1 MNFRGRTPGLDYTP
15 LFVERTNSMPD
26 LKLAYDLC
34 FEDLYRNEGLNRID
48 TAFLDHVKDI
58 DSDLAERLVQA
69 RSEPDA
75 LDDKSTSD
83 LFLDLA
89 PHVDDFIAHLFT
101 IEGEARALAE
111 RHHDLAPL
119 FACKRL
125 FVQRQAAKKIKADEA
140 ETIDGAALEQ
150 ELTPLL
156 GGNFNQLTFAKTV
169 MNWLDDEDA
178 NTGALD
184 LARRY
189 AAWAFHTTAGKAR
202 HSADVLFKGPEKVD
216 FLNLVEAE
224 TIHEHGVD
232 ILHLPPEAQ
241 HPRDGFALTDQGCD
255 LVGALDQANYCVICH
270 DRGKDSCSRGIRD
283 KHTGA
288 FASNELKVPQAGCP
302 LEEKISEM
310 HKVKADGHALAALA
324 IIAIDNPMTAGTGHR
339 ICNDCMKACIYQKQE
354 PVDIPQA
361 ETRTLKDVLELPWGF
376 EIYSL
381 LTRWNPLNLSRPF
394 PAADTGYK
402 VLVVGQG
409 PAGFTLAHYLMNEG
423 HTVVA
428 IDGAKIEPL
437 ESALSGITQSGM
449 RVKFEPVHSFA
460 AIEEPLDER
469 VMAGF
474 GGVAEYGITV
484 RWNKNFLKAIRI
496 LLERRANYTLYG
508 GVRFGG
514 TITAD
519 SAFEM
524 GFDHIALCIGAGKPT
539 VLGIPNGLARG
550 VRQASDFLMALQL
563 TGAAKKN
570 SVANLNIRMPVVVIG
585 GGLTAIDTAT
595 EALAYYVN
603 QVEKFLARYEEI
615 QGNGANPGWTEEEQG
630 FADEFLEHGRAI
642 RDERQAAAAQD
653 RAPNFSPLLTSW
665 GGATIAYR
673 RRMIDSPSYTLNHE
687 EITKAFEQGIHFCE
701 MVSPIAIEIDDHGH
715 VQALKL
721 ELQEIDEHNR
731 PNATGHVIA
740 MSARSILI
748 AAGTQPNTVIAR
760 EYPGFTELDGKYFQ
774 AEDEDG
780 NNVTPEWSA
789 KPEKAQVTMKVND
802 DNHSITFFGDLHP
815 SFAGNVVKAMASAK
829 QGYPVINRQLAK
841 NPPSAISSAGLVEQL
856 DDGLRARVVEVIR
869 LTPNIVEVILHAP
882 MAAQGFKPGQFFRLQ
897 NFEANAR
904 RLDGTVLGMEGQA
917 LTGAWVDRE
926 KGLVATIVLEMGG
939 SSSLCELLEP
949 GEHVILMGPSGAP
962 TETPGDET
970 VVLVGGG
977 LGNAVLFSIG
987 QALRE
992 AGSKVLYFAAY
1003 KGCGDRYHIDNIEA
1017 AADTIIWCCD
1027 EAPGFEARR
1036 DGDKTFVGNV
1046 VQAMTAY
1053 ATGELGDIPISMK
1066 DANRMLVIGSDV
1078 MMKAVT
1084 DARHG
1089 ILKEHLDPAHTA
1101 IGSINSPMQC
1111 MMKEIC
1117 AQCLQLHKDPETG
1130 EETIVFSCFNQD
1142 QALDHV
1148 VFASLQQRLRQNA
1161 VQEKLTRQWIIR
1173 CRSHL
1178 QDAS

>member
-1 MNFRGRTPGLDYTP
+1 
-15 LFVERTNSMPD
+15 MPD
-26 LKLAYDLC
+26 LTLAHGLS
-34 FEDLYRNEGLNRID
+34 FKELYNNDGLTRID
-48 TAFLDHVKDI
+48 QAFLDHLNGVEGDLSQRLVDARANSETIEDKES
-58 DSDLAERLVQA
+58 SDLL
-69 RSEPDA
+69 
-75 LDDKSTSD
+75 
-83 LFLDLA
+83 LDLA
-89 PHVDDFIAHLFT
+89 PHVDDFIAHLFG
-101 IEGEARALAE
+101 IETQARALAE
-111 RHHDLAPL
+111 QHHDLAPL

-140 ETIDGAALEQ
+140 ETLDGPALEKEFAAL
-150 ELTPLL
+150 T
-156 GGNFNQLTFAKTV
+156 GGDFDQLTFAKTV
-169 MNWLDDEDA
+169 MSWLDDEDA
-178 NTGALD
+178 NSDALD

-189 AAWAFHTTAGKAR
+189 AGWAFHTDAGKKR
-202 HSADVLFKGPEKVD
+202 HNEDVLFKGPEKVD
-216 FLNLVEAE
+216 FQNLVEAE
-224 TIHEHGVD
+224 TIHVHGVD
-232 ILHLPPEAQ
+232 MLHLPAEAQ
-241 HPRDGFALTDQGCD
+241 HPRDGFALTDHGCD
-255 LVGALDQANYCVICH
+255 LIGALDQANYCVICH
-270 DRGKDSCSRGIRD
+270 DRAKDSCSRGIRD
-283 KHTGA
+283 KQSGE

-310 HKVKADGHALAALA
+310 HKAKADGHSLAALA

-381 LTRWNPLNLSRPF
+381 LTRWNPLNLERPF

-437 ESALSGITQSGM
+437 APDLSGITQAGD
-449 RVKFEPVHSFA
+449 RVPFEPVHNFA
-460 AIEEPLDER
+460 DIEEPLGER

-514 TITAD
+514 AITAD
-519 SAFEM
+519 NAFEM
-524 GFDHIALCIGAGKPT
+524 GFDHVALCMGAGKPT

-563 TGAAKKN
+563 TGAAKPD
-570 SVANLNIRMPVVVIG
+570 SVTNLNIRMPVVVIG

-595 EALAYYVN
+595 EALAYYVK

-615 QGNGANPGWTEEEQG
+615 QERDSGDPGWTEEEKG
-630 FADEFLEHGRAI
+630 FAEEFLEHGRAI
-642 RDERQAAAAQD
+642 RAEREAAAAQN
-653 RAPNFSPLLTSW
+653 RTPNFSPLLDSW
-665 GGATIAYR
+665 GGATLAYR

-687 EITKAFEQGIHFCE
+687 EITKAFEQGIHFAE
-701 MVSPIAIEIDDHGH
+701 MLSPVAIEVDEHGH
-715 VQALKL
+715 AEAIKL

-740 MSARSILI
+740 MPAKSILI

-760 EYPGFTELDGKYFQ
+760 EYPGFADLDGKYFQ

-780 NNVTPEWSA
+780 NAVTPEWSS
-789 KPEKAQVTMKVND
+789 KPEQAQVTMKVND

-841 NPPSAISSAGLVEQL
+841 NPPSTIKAGELAKQL
-856 DDGLRARVVEVIR
+856 DHGLRARVVEVIR
-869 LTPNIVEVILHAP
+869 LTHNIIEVILHAP
-882 MAAQGFKPGQFFRLQ
+882 LAAQAFKPGQFFRLQ
-897 NFEANAR
+897 NYEANAKR
-904 RLDGTVLGMEGQA
+904 CDGTVLGMEGMA

-926 KGLVATIVLEMGG
+926 KGLVSTIVLEIGG
-939 SSSLCELLEP
+939 SSNLCELLEP
-949 GEHVILMGPSGAP
+949 GEHVILMGPTGAP

-1003 KGCGDRYHIDNIEA
+1003 KGVGDRYHIDNIEA

-1027 EAPGFEARR
+1027 EAPGFEPGR

-1046 VQAMTAY
+1046 VEAMTAY
-1053 ATGELGDIPISMK
+1053 AHGELGDTPISMK
-1066 DANRMLVIGSDV
+1066 DSQRMLVIGSDV
-1078 MMKAVT
+1078 MMKAVA

-1130 EETIVFSCFNQD
+1130 EETIIFSCFNQD
-1142 QALDHV
+1142 QTLDHV
-1148 VFASLQQRLRQNA
+1148 VFPSLQQRLRQNS
-1161 VQEKLTRQWIIR
+1161 VQEKLTRQWIVR
-1173 CRSHL
+1173 CMSHL
-1178 QDAS
+1178 QEAD

>member
-1 MNFRGRTPGLDYTP
+1 
-15 LFVERTNSMPD
+15 MPD
-26 LKLAYDLC
+26 LKLTHD
-34 FEDLYRNEGLNRID
+34 FSFQDLYDNEGLFRID
-48 TAFLDHVKDI
+48 GAFLEHLKEI
-58 DSDLAERLVQA
+58 DGDLAGRLLDA
-69 RSEPDA
+69 RAQPDA
-75 LDDKSTSD
+75 LDAKATSD
-83 LFLDLA
+83 LLLELA
-89 PHVDDFIAHLFT
+89 PHVDDFIAHLFG
-101 IEGEARALAE
+101 IESEARALAE
-111 RHHDLAPL
+111 RHHELAPL
-119 FACKRL
+119 FTCKRL
-125 FVQRQAAKKIKADEA
+125 FVQRQAAKKVKADEA
-140 ETIDGAALEQ
+140 ETIDGPALEK
-150 ELTPLL
+150 ELEALL
-156 GGNFNQLTFAKTV
+156 GATFDQVTFAKKV
-169 MNWLDDEDA
+169 MSWLDDEDA
-178 NTGALD
+178 NEGALD

-189 AAWAFHTTAGKAR
+189 AGWAFHTKAGSIR
-202 HSADVLFKGPEKVD
+202 HADDVLFKSPEKVD
-216 FLNLVEAE
+216 FQNLVEAE
-224 TIHEHGVD
+224 SFTKHGVD
-232 ILHLPPEAQ
+232 VLHLPPEAQ

-255 LVGALDQANYCVICH
+255 LIGALDQANYCVICH

-283 KHTGA
+283 KKSGE

-310 HKVKADGHALAALA
+310 HKAKADGHSVAALA

-339 ICNDCMKACIYQKQE
+339 ICNDCMKACIYQKQA

-381 LTRWNPLNLSRPF
+381 LTRWNPLNLKRPF
-394 PAADTGYK
+394 PAEDTGYK

-437 ESALSGITQSGM
+437 EPALSGITQAGE
-449 RVKFEPVHSFA
+449 RVPFQPVHNFA
-460 AIEEPLDER
+460 DIEEPLGER

-496 LLERRANYTLYG
+496 LLERRAAYTLYG

-514 TITAD
+514 SITAD
-519 SAFEM
+519 NAFEM
-524 GFDHIALCIGAGKPT
+524 GFDHVALCIGAGKPT

-563 TGAAKKN
+563 TGAAKPD
-570 SVANLNIRMPVVVIG
+570 SVANLNIRLPVVVIG

-595 EALAYYVN
+595 EALAYYVK
-603 QVEKFLARYEEI
+603 QVEKFLARYEEL
-615 QGNGANPGWTEEEQG
+615 QGNGGGNPGWTEEEKG

-642 RDERQAAAAQD
+642 RAEREAAA
-653 RAPNFSPLLTSW
+653 RENRLPNFAPLLDSW
-665 GGATIAYR
+665 GGATLAYR
-673 RRMIDSPSYTLNHE
+673 RRMVDSPSYTLNHE
-687 EITKAFEQGIHFCE
+687 EITKAFEQGIHFAE
-701 MVSPIAIEIDDHGH
+701 MLSPVAIEVDEHGH
-715 VQALKL
+715 AEAIKL

-740 MSARSILI
+740 MPARSILI

-780 NNVTPEWSA
+780 NNVTPEWSS
-789 KPEKAQVTMKVND
+789 KPEQAQVTMKVND

-841 NPPSAISSAGLVEQL
+841 NPPSAVSSGELVKQL

-882 MAAQGFKPGQFFRLQ
+882 LAAQAFKPGQFFRLQ
-897 NFEANAR
+897 NFEANAKR
-904 RLDGTVLGMEGQA
+904 MDDTVLGMEGQA
-917 LTGAWVDRE
+917 LTGAWVDKE

-949 GEHVILMGPSGAP
+949 GEHVILMGPTGAP
-962 TETPGDET
+962 TETPGGET

-1003 KGCGDRYHIDNIEA
+1003 KGTGDRYHIENIEA

-1027 EAPGFEARR
+1027 EAPGFEPGR
-1036 DGDKTFVGNV
+1036 DGDKAFVGNV
-1046 VQAMTAY
+1046 VEAMTAY
-1053 ATGELGDIPISMK
+1053 AHGEFGDMPISMK
-1066 DANRMLVIGSDV
+1066 DSERMLVIGSDV
-1078 MMKAVT
+1078 MMKAVA

-1089 ILKEHLDPAHTA
+1089 ILKEHLDPDHTA

-1117 AQCLQLHKDPETG
+1117 AQCLQLHKDPKTG
-1130 EETIVFSCFNQD
+1130 EETIIFSCFNQD
-1142 QALDHV
+1142 QTLDHV
-1148 VFASLQQRLRQNA
+1148 VFPSLQQRLRQNA

-1173 CRSHL
+1173 CMS
-1178 QDAS
+1178 QINSPV